1 MHRLN
6 SLLCGLVVLLAFLG
20 TSAKADAQDLN
31 SLLTSA
37 DTEIA
42 VIQGVL
48 STCTYDQTCVQ
59 ISTRMGT
66 VAGYAATLRVAATD
80 PVANQVLATSTATSA
95 MTELAVIQGIVEGAT
110 YLGVRQQL
118 YTHVIT
124 LQTTV
129 GQIQAAFATAA
140 VPVTPVV
147 VTPPEPVG
155 PVAMDNVTFNQ
166 LVSSINAQSFGSDKL
181 NVLRQA
187 LGSNYITCS
196 QLVQLLPLF
205 DFDSD
210 RVDAA
215 VTAFPSLTDPQ
226 NAFTLSSSFDFSSS
240 FSDFQSRV
248 GTW

>member
-1 MHRLN
+1 MKRLN
-6 SLLCGLVVLLAFLG
+6 SLFCGLFVFLAFLG
-20 TSAKADAQDLN
+20 PSAKVDAQDLN

-37 DTEIA
+37 ETEIA
-42 VIQGVL
+42 VVQGIL

-80 PVANQVLATSTATSA
+80 PVANQVLATSTVTSA
-95 MTELAVIQGIVEGAT
+95 TTELAVIQGIVEGAT

-118 YTHVIT
+118 YTHVT
-124 LQTTV
+124 TMQTTM
-129 GQIQAAFATAA
+129 GQIQTAFSTAA
-140 VPVTPVV
+140 TPVV
-147 VTPPEPVG
+147 PVTPPEPVG
-155 PVAMDNVTFNQ
+155 PVAMDTVTFNQ
-166 LVSSINAQSFGSDKL
+166 LVSSINAQSFGSDQL

-187 LGSNYITCS
+187 LGSNYITCN
-196 QLVQLLPLF
+196 QLVQLLTLF

-215 VTAFPSLTDPQ
+215 VAAFPSLVDPQ